1 MLIRDA
7 LAFFFP
13 LEISDFIFFN
23 IAAFETLC
31 SVQLMDFFKK
41 FI

>member
-7 LAFFFP
+7 LFFFP

-23 IAAFETLC
+23 IAAFETVY
-31 SVQLMDFFKK
+31 SVQLMDF
-41 FI
+41 